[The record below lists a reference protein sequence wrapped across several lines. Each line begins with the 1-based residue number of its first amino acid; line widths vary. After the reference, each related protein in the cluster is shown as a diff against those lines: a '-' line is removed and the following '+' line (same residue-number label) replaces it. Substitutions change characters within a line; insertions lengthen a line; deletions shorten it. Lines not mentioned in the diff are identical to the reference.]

1 MNLLQGVR
9 NLEKRKTHTSTA
21 VKRRYNKKVYRT
33 ITIQLKK
40 ELVGEWEEAI
50 KEDEISK
57 AEFVRRAITQYLE
70 SRQ

>member
-1 MNLLQGVR
+1 MNLLQGAR

-70 SRQ
+70 NRQ

>member
-1 MNLLQGVR
+1 MR

-57 AEFVRRAITQYLE
+57 AEFVRCAITQYLE
-70 SRQ
+70 NRKHK